1 MNETTKKILKSI
13 ALGVLCVLVALGCY
27 WAGTWGRV
35 GQSEYDRLKNERD
48 ATVGE
53 LLESLGRV
61 EGLLVEAQGR
71 AQSLFSGLGS
81 ALELARGSVDR
92 NRRIELLVDAIDGAV
107 LGLTEYIREL
117 RAYSGRPGQ
126 RAQEGSPSP

>member
-1 MNETTKKILKSI
+1 MNETTKKVLKSI

-35 GQSEYDRLKNERD
+35 GQSEYDDLRDERD

-53 LLESLGRV
+53 LQESLGRAQ
-61 EGLLVEAQGR
+61 GLLVEAQGR
-71 AQSLFSGLGS
+71 AQSLVRGLGS

-92 NRRIELLVDAIDGAV
+92 NRRIELLVDAIDRAFID
-107 LGLTEYIREL
+107 LEDHIREL
-117 RAYSGRPGQ
+117 SAYSGLAGQ
-126 RAQEGSPSP
+126 GAQEGDPSP